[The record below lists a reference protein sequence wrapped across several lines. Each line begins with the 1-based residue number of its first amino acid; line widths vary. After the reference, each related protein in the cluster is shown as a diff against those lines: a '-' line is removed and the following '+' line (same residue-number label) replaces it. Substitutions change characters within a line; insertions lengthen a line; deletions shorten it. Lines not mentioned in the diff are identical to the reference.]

1 MANLRVGATT
11 HTGQVRPANE
21 DSLLVTPTVF
31 VVADGMGGHEAGEV
45 ASQIAV
51 ERIAEL
57 LDGDE
62 LPSAETVVAAI
73 RTANGDIYRAAIANP
88 GQAGMGTTITAIA
101 VIGDDYAGRAEPNI
115 DSTEPSGPA
124 AHVPEPTG
132 AA

>member
-21 DSLLVTPTVF
+21 DSLLITPTVF

-57 LDGDE
+57 LEGDE

-73 RTANGDIYRAAIANP
+73 RTANGDIFRAAIANP
-88 GQAGMGTTITAIA
+88 GHAGMGTTITAIA
-101 VIGDDYAGRAEPNI
+101 VIGDHYAGRAEPNV
-115 DSTEPSGPA
+115 DLDDLACCLHAVER
-124 AHVPEPTG
+124 HG
-132 AA
+132 A